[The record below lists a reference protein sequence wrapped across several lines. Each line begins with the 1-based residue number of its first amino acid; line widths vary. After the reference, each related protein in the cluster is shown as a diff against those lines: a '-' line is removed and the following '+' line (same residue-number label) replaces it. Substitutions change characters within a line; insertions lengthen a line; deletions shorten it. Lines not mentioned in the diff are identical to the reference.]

1 MVLLLERGG
10 GCCISQLSNSN
21 NEVGITLHGSIVC
34 VLAGGCAFLAVAS
47 RSSFGNVQN
56 LYVWRNQYKGSFLLS
71 CNKFEM
77 SFKSK
82 LLSCRKLSTVLS
94 RLGHT
99 VVNLLTLYV
108 RLCSTLFSE
117 RELDVNLREVHFFAI
132 MVGWV

>member
-34 VLAGGCAFLAVAS
+34 VLDGCAFLAVAS

-94 RLGHT
+94 RLGT
-99 VVNLLTLYV
+99 SSVYLLTLYV

-117 RELDVNLREVHFFAI
+117 RELDVNL
-132 MVGWV
+132 

>member
-34 VLAGGCAFLAVAS
+34 VLDGCAFLAVAS

-82 LLSCRKLSTVLS
+82 LLSCRKLV
-94 RLGHT
+94 HT

>member
-34 VLAGGCAFLAVAS
+34 VLDGCAFLAVAS
-47 RSSFGNVQN
+47 RASFGNVQN
-56 LYVWRNQYKGSFLLS
+56 LYVWTNQYKGSCLLS

-99 VVNLLTLYV
+99 VVSLP
-108 RLCSTLFSE
+108 
-117 RELDVNLREVHFFAI
+117 
-132 MVGWV
+132 W